1 MKPCTDSQILACQIL
16 TIYLPTKMKTSDYNA
31 ELDRLRLKIMNAK
44 DSGEWSYVRE
54 AQQEM
59 DEFLENNITDED
71 YDQKIR
77 SINENISHFR
87 REYCITSDRKPI
99 RDAIS
104 EREAFIEK
112 YAPKSF
118 KLEELHNINI
128 DGVDNRD
135 YPDFSDAFLQD
146 AMYEGRWLSER
157 QVELINDNHSDW
169 VHEHI
174 FGNIDSYMWSD
185 EDH

>member
-1 MKPCTDSQILACQIL
+1 
-16 TIYLPTKMKTSDYNA
+16 MKTSDYNA

-59 DEFLENNITDED
+59 DEFLENTISDED
-71 YDQKIR
+71 YDNELEQIRIKIGNAR
-77 SINENISHFR
+77 KDYR
-87 REYCITSDRKPI
+87 VTSNRILIIVAI
-99 RDAIS
+99 R

-112 YAPKSF
+112 YAPKLF

-128 DGVDNRD
+128 DGVDDRD

-146 AMYEGRWLSER
+146 AMYKGRWLSER